1 MKKLILLLLITNLSF
16 SQQWSKKEI
25 KDLISIEFPTTPE
38 EYPGVEKVRFY
49 SEQKENTYKLTIR
62 ETERFKLLK
71 NPTKRNVHQ
80 VYKDY
85 TAGYISGGNGKI
97 IQTQNIKIHGY
108 EANETIYT
116 TSKTINYRRTF
127 LLKNKLVIYEFI
139 ARRGKN
145 KTRNEKLKN
154 TFFNSLKVI
163 I

>member
-38 EYPGVEKVRFY
+38 EYPGVEKIRFY

-62 ETERFKLLK
+62 ETERFEQLK
-71 NPTKRNVHQ
+71 NPTKYKLHLL
-80 VYKDY
+80 YKDY
-85 TAGYISGGNGKI
+85 TAGSVAGGNGKI
-97 IQTQNIKIHGY
+97 IQTQNILIHGH

-116 TSKTINYRRTF
+116 TSKTINYRRIF
-127 LLKNKLVIYEFI
+127 LLKNKLIIYEFI
-139 ARRGKN
+139 ARRGKD
-145 KTRNEKLKN
+145 KLKNEKLKN